1 MIVSVHNRQCDMYG
15 TVQYS
20 TGDLTSWH
28 STMYNG
34 KGGMDGGRKADI
46 MTLVLGW
53 SMVKDQFNA
62 VLKLQISILGLEEWR
77 C

>member
-1 MIVSVHNRQCDMYG
+1 MIVSVHNEQCDMYG

-34 KGGMDGGRKADI
+34 KGRMGWRKESRHYDPGAGMVNGQR
-46 MTLVLGW
+46 
-53 SMVKDQFNA
+53 SM
-62 VLKLQISILGLEEWR
+62 LY
-77 C
+77 